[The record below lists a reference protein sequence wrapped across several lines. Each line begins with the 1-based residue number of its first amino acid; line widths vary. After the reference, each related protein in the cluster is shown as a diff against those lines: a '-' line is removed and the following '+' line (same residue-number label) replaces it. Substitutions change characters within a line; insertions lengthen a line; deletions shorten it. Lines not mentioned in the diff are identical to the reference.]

1 MTSEFV
7 FYLIVGILV
16 FNFLLET
23 FLDYLNA
30 SRFDAQLPEGL
41 RDLYDKED
49 YLKSQAYKKEKFK
62 FGTLQ
67 SILSITLI
75 LVFLSLD
82 GFGFVNEIAHGLFG
96 HPILVSLSFL
106 FILFLGG
113 EIISTPFDYYFTFR
127 IEERYGFN
135 TSTQRL
141 FWLDK
146 LKSLFIAFIF
156 GGIILSLILL
166 VYSAVGSD
174 FWWYAWILI
183 AVFSVFMNM
192 FYAKLIV
199 PLFNKQTPLEEGEL
213 RSQIQDYASSMN
225 FNLKNIFVIDGSK
238 RSQKANAYFS
248 GFGNEKRITLFDTL
262 IKDLDIKEIV
272 AVLAHEVGHYKKHH
286 IIINLFVSLM
296 STGFMLWLFSLF
308 IEEPVLS
315 QALGIEQPSFHV
327 GFVAFS
333 FLYAPISL
341 VSGLLTNHLSRVFEF
356 QADDFASFT
365 YSGDYLSS
373 ALKKLSKKSLSNLT
387 PHPAYVFFHFSHPP
401 LKERLKNLK
410 NKL

>member
-1 MTSEFV
+1 MTSEFI

-23 FLDYLNA
+23 SLDYLNA

-67 SILSITLI
+67 SIFSITLI

-82 GFGFVNEIAHGLFG
+82 GFGFVNEIAHRLFD
-96 HPILVSLSFL
+96 HPIFVSLSFL
-106 FILFLGG
+106 FILFFGG
-113 EIISTPFDYYFTFR
+113 ELISTPFDYYFTFR

-146 LKSLFIAFIF
+146 LKSIFIAFVF
-156 GGIILSLILL
+156 GGIILGLILL
-166 VYSAVGSD
+166 VYSVVGSN

-183 AVFSVFMNM
+183 AVLSVFLNM

-199 PLFNKQTPLEEGEL
+199 PFFNKQTPLEKGEL
-213 RSQIQDYASSMN
+213 RSQIQDYASSMK

-286 IIINLFVSLM
+286 IIINLFVSLI
-296 STGFMLWLFSLF
+296 SIGFMLWLFSLF

-327 GFVAFS
+327 GLVAFS
-333 FLYAPISL
+333 FLYAPFSL
-341 VSGLLTNHLSRVFEF
+341 VTGLLTNYLSRVFEF

-401 LKERLKNLK
+401 LKERSKNLK